1 MASQTASIGT
11 AADLQQALAEFFLE
25 TGKQTTARSQ
35 GADWNPMGDEY
46 AVRAVLTQV
55 GFETDQR
62 TDPWITDLCL
72 LTDRQASMVKTAILI
87 KELVKLRQIEKA
99 VHFIERRSDSAASIP
114 SEVQRH
120 YDRAVEAYAQAASDG
135 ERQAVAQ
142 QWKTDWYDAVWLGFS
157 GGCFAG
163 LIRLFYLKRRLD

>member
-1 MASQTASIGT
+1 MA
-11 AADLQQALAEFFLE
+11 
-25 TGKQTTARSQ
+25 
-35 GADWNPMGDEY
+35 DEY
-46 AVRAVLTQV
+46 AVTAALHALGQEAVQ
-55 GFETDQR
+55 ETTEPDIVER
-62 TDPWITDLCL
+62 LCRL
-72 LTDRQASMVKTAILI
+72 SDRQTSIVKTAIQI